1 MTKRI
6 ASAQQSIRAG
16 LAALLLMSLPV
27 FAEVADSEEAPE
39 TRTMGI
45 SLEATVVAVDPEARE
60 ISLET
65 PVGDVVTL
73 TVPEEVATLE
83 NIGVGDTILATFM
96 SAMEAELREPTAEE
110 LAEPWAVIEQG
121 GALEDSPEPAVG
133 GARIIRAVCTI
144 EGMNRPLGTVTL
156 KDPRG
161 KLHLVMDVEPEKMA
175 GVTLGQTVVVVYAEA
190 MALTLDRK
198 ASAE

>member
-6 ASAQQSIRAG
+6 ASAQQLIRAG

-27 FAEVADSEEAPE
+27 LAEVAETEEGPE

-45 SLEATVVAVDPEARE
+45 AIEATVVAVDPQTNE

-65 PVGDVVTL
+65 PVGDVVTM
-73 TVPEEVATLE
+73 TVPKEVATLE
-83 NIGVGDTILATFM
+83 NVSVGDTVLATFM

-110 LAEPWAVIEQG
+110 LAEPWAVIEEG
-121 GALEDSPEPAVG
+121 GALEDSPEPAIG

-144 EGMNRPLGTVTL
+144 EGMNRALGTVTL
-156 KDPRG
+156 KDSRG
-161 KLHLVMDVEPEKMA
+161 KLHLVMDVEPEKME

-190 MALTLDRK
+190 MALTLERK
-198 ASAE
+198 AAAE